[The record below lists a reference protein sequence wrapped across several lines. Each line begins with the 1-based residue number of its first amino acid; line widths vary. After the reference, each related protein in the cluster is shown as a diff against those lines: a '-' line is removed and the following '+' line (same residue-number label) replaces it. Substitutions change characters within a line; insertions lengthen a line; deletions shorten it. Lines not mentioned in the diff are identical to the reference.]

1 MDKTIFECK
10 KYVTNSLFIKKAVE
24 LNLTLEEFLMLTY
37 FDSDY
42 NNYLDMNLV
51 SNNLGIPLSSC
62 YEVFNKLVSKKLL
75 TISSDKDLEGRM
87 IEKVNLDNFYD
98 LIVVE
103 NVKEQKEQEK
113 NDIYGIFEHE
123 FGRTLSGMEY
133 EIIKAWMT
141 EKNYSEELILG
152 ALKEAIYNG
161 VNNLRYIDKI
171 LFEWNKKGFKN
182 MQDVNNHLENK
193 KEKKEKR
200 EELFDYNWLDDI
212 DD

>member
-171 LFEWNKKGFKN
+171 LYDWTK
-182 MQDVNNHLENK
+182 
-193 KEKKEKR
+193 
-200 EELFDYNWLDDI
+200 
-212 DD
+212 